1 MKRFILSII
10 LLIVI
15 IGAGKLLM
23 NLAPAEQQPESQTQ
37 LPTPVEHLTS
47 QPNTTTGTT
56 ADTTADTITTNT
68 ITPTPIPT
76 DTTAIVTK

>member
-15 IGAGKLLM
+15 IGVGQLLM
-23 NLAPAEQQPESQTQ
+23 HIAPTQDQQPSEPTQAPTPAE
-37 LPTPVEHLTS
+37 HLIT
-47 QPNTTTGTT
+47 QPNTTTG
-56 ADTTADTITTNT
+56 TTADTITTNT

-76 DTTAIVTK
+76 DTTDIVTK

>member
-37 LPTPVEHLTS
+37 LPTPVEHLIT
-47 QPNTTTGTT
+47 QPDTTT
-56 ADTTADTITTNT
+56 DTTADTITTNS

-76 DTTAIVTK
+76 DTTAIVTSK

>member
-15 IGAGKLLM
+15 IGVGQLLM

-47 QPNTTTGTT
+47 QPDTTT
-56 ADTTADTITTNT
+56 DTTADTITTNT
-68 ITPTPIPT
+68 ITPTPIPS
-76 DTTAIVTK
+76 DTTTIVTTK

>member
-15 IGAGKLLM
+15 IGAGQLLM

-37 LPTPVEHLTS
+37 LPTPVEHLIT
-47 QPNTTTGTT
+47 QPDSITVTMST
-56 ADTTADTITTNT
+56 DTITANS
-68 ITPTPIPT
+68 IPS
-76 DTTAIVTK
+76 DTTTIVTSK